1 MIRRHAGMLHRVH
14 TQNEMA
20 KIGVTPTRGGP
31 IPRYMLLIGLSDV
44 DPLMGGAHAAKLHA
58 PLDTIACEGL
68 FYDIK
73 GSSICALWGSLQP
86 HFS

>member
-1 MIRRHAGMLHRVH
+1 MRVCLVRHTGDVLHKAH

-44 DPLMGGAHAAKLHA
+44 DPLMRGAHAAKLHA
-58 PLDTIACEGL
+58 PLETIACQGL
-68 FYDIK
+68 LYDIK
-73 GSSICALWGSLQP
+73 GSSICALGCSL
-86 HFS
+86 